1 MIGHLTSRSLVP
13 STRTTVRWVV
23 GIVVILHGLIHLLGA
38 VEGFGWADVS
48 QLKDPVGTAVGVVWL
63 AAAIVVVAAGA
74 LLVARVARWWPIG
87 AVAVVVSQMVIITSW
102 ADANAGTFANIVL
115 LVAVIHGYASQGP
128 HSARA
133 EYHHRVSTALSGPHA
148 VTVLTDH
155 ELEHLPVAVAAY
167 IRQSGAVG
175 QARVTNFAARIH
187 GRIRAGAT
195 KPWMTFTGEQ
205 VNTYGPEPSRLFFI
219 DATMFGF
226 PVDVLHTFADAA
238 AHMQVRVC
246 SLVTMVD
253 AAGPDLDRAETVTL
267 FNDMCILA
275 PAALADAPIS
285 WQDIDD
291 HHVRAAYTNGAQTIS
306 AVLTFNDDHELVDF
320 VSDDRLA
327 ASPNGKSFTRLT
339 WSTPITGYRNI
350 GSRCVATIG
359 EARWHAPG
367 PDGEFAYLEFHLDD
381 IAYNTTRDTT
391 EGERH
396 LPAGVRQGAT
406 P

>member
-1 MIGHLTSRSLVP
+1 M
-13 STRTTVRWVV
+13 RWVV

-74 LLVARVARWWPIG
+74 LLVGRVAWWWPIG

-102 ADANAGTFANIVL
+102 ADAKAGTLANIVL
-115 LVAVIHGYASQGP
+115 LVAVIHGFASQGP
-128 HSARA
+128 RSARA
-133 EYHHRVSTALSGPHA
+133 EYRHRASTALSA
-148 VTVLTDH
+148 LSADTLLTD
-155 ELEHLPVAVAAY
+155 EDLQHLPAPVAAY
-167 IRQSGAVG
+167 VRQSGAVG
-175 QARVTNFAARIH
+175 LPRVTNFRAHIH
-187 GRIRAGAT
+187 GRIRASAT

-219 DATMFGF
+219 DATMLGV
-226 PVDVLHTFADAA
+226 PVDVLHTFIGPEARMRA
-238 AHMQVRVC
+238 RVC

-253 AAGPDLDRAETVTL
+253 AAGPDMDRAETVTL

-275 PAALADAPIS
+275 PAALADAPIT
-285 WQDIDD
+285 WRDIDD
-291 HHVRAAYTNGAQTIS
+291 RHVGASFTNGAQTIG

-339 WSTPITGYRNI
+339 WSTPLTGYHRI
-350 GSRCVATIG
+350 GSRRVATIG
-359 EARWHAPG
+359 EARWHAAG
-367 PDGEFAYLEFHLDD
+367 PDGKFTYLEFHLDD
-381 IAYNTTRDTT
+381 IAYNASSGTT

-396 LPAGVRQGAT
+396 LPARAQDGAAR
-406 P
+406 